1 MNIQVFMMDDC
12 ATQGYGLFIPK
23 LTKPCWTCVRYV
35 VDNFAAQ
42 PVFENFPAAA
52 TIALQKATRR
62 RHATIRAFNYII
74 HLLEIKIPTNYL
86 PSSPNMKICRIK

>member
-42 PVFENFPAAA
+42 PAIEKFPAAA
-52 TIALQKATRR
+52 TIALQKATR
-62 RHATIRAFNYII
+62 
-74 HLLEIKIPTNYL
+74 
-86 PSSPNMKICRIK
+86 

>member
-23 LTKPCWTCVRYV
+23 LTRPCWTCVRYV

-42 PVFENFPAAA
+42 SVFENFSAAV
-52 TIALQKATRR
+52 TIALQRATRQ
-62 RHATIRAFNYII
+62 RHAIIRDFNYII
-74 HLLEIKIPTNYL
+74 HLLKIKITINYL
-86 PSSPNMKICRIK
+86 PNSPNMKICRIK